1 MSGEH
6 STQFMPTVVHVGPIS
21 SPGGIQSVIK
31 TLTDHPLE
39 GWDVQ
44 QIESHSTGSLY
55 SKLKVYASAKNE
67 LRELLESKNDVVVH
81 LHSASDYSFHRKLRL
96 AELAYALGGKIVF
109 HIHSGNIIQWLGKG
123 NRAKKLRARL
133 EECKATIICLSERW
147 KELLT
152 PLLGRCK
159 VSLNPID
166 PIHCISDTVER
177 VPNQLL
183 LLGRNDSVKG
193 HEFAFEIMRQ
203 LQKIDSDI
211 VLHCTGVEESP
222 EDLTNVVAH
231 GWLEQEKKIELLQRS
246 SLLLIPSKWEG
257 QPMVALEALAC
268 GTPVL
273 ASDSIHSLPS
283 IIHKAKN
290 ANKNSWLAGI
300 ESILTS
306 KNNQI
311 IHSES
316 VLNHQIVNVN
326 SSLRSI
332 YPDILSSQS

>member
-1 MSGEH
+1 
-6 STQFMPTVVHVGPIS
+6 MPTVVHVGPIS

-31 TLTDHPLE
+31 TLTNHPPE
-39 GWDVQ
+39 GWDVR
-44 QIESHSTGSLY
+44 QIESHSEGSLY
-55 SKLKVYASAKNE
+55 PKLKAYNSAKTE
-67 LRELLESKNDVVVH
+67 LKELLESEKDVVVH

-96 AELAYALGGKIVF
+96 AEFAFSLGGKIVF

-133 EECKATIICLSERW
+133 EQCKATIVCLSDRW

-193 HEFAFEIMRQ
+193 HEFAFEIMRK
-203 LQKIDSDI
+203 LQQDKSDI
-211 VLHCTGVEESP
+211 LLHCTGVEESP
-222 EDLTNVVAH
+222 EDLQNVVAH
-231 GWLEQEKKIELLQRS
+231 GWLEQEKKVELLQQS
-246 SLLLIPSKWEG
+246 SLLILPSKWEG

-273 ASDSIHSLPS
+273 ASESIHSLPPV
-283 IIHKAKN
+283 IVKAKN
-290 ANKNSWLAGI
+290 LSAQSWIEKINSMLAMGTTA
-300 ESILTS
+300 EENFKSILEH
-306 KNNQI
+306 NVV
-311 IHSES
+311 E
-316 VLNHQIVNVN
+316 VNA
-326 SSLRSI
+326 LLKDI
-332 YPDILSSQS
+332 YSDLLSSHS

>member
-1 MSGEH
+1 
-6 STQFMPTVVHVGPIS
+6 MPTVVHVGPIS

-31 TLTDHPLE
+31 TLTDHPPE
-39 GWDVQ
+39 GWDVR
-44 QIESHSTGSLY
+44 QIESHSDGSLY
-55 SKLKVYASAKNE
+55 SKLKAYNSAKTE
-67 LRELLESKNDVVVH
+67 LREVLESKDDVVVH

-96 AELAYALGGKIVF
+96 AEFAFSLGGKIVF

-133 EECKATIICLSERW
+133 EKCNATIICLSDRW

-166 PIHCISDTVER
+166 PIHCISDSVKR
-177 VPNQLL
+177 VSNQIL

-193 HEFAFEIMRQ
+193 HEFAFDIMRE
-203 LQKIDSDI
+203 LQQNRSDI

-222 EDLTNVVAH
+222 EDLENVVTH
-231 GWLEQEKKIELLQRS
+231 GWLEQEKKVELLQQS
-246 SLLLIPSKWEG
+246 SLLILPSKWEG

-273 ASDSIHSLPS
+273 ASDSIHSLPDTVEKCS
-283 IIHKAKN
+283 MDEASLWGETI
-290 ANKNSWLAGI
+290 
-300 ESILTS
+300 
-306 KNNQI
+306 
-311 IHSES
+311 
-316 VLNHQIVNVN
+316 
-326 SSLRSI
+326 SSLLKTNQQLATSDSVVAHSVTAIQTNLLAI
-332 YPDILSSQS
+332 YDQL

>member
-1 MSGEH
+1 
-6 STQFMPTVVHVGPIS
+6 MPTVVHVGPIS

-31 TLTDHPLE
+31 TLTNHPPE
-39 GWDVQ
+39 GWDVR
-44 QIESHSTGSLY
+44 QIESHSGGSLY
-55 SKLKVYASAKNE
+55 SKLKAYNSAKTE
-67 LRELLESKNDVVVH
+67 LKELLESEKDVVVH

-96 AELAYALGGKIVF
+96 AEFAFSLGGKIVF

-133 EECKATIICLSERW
+133 EQCKATIVCLSDRW

-193 HEFAFEIMRQ
+193 HEFAFEIMRK
-203 LQKIDSDI
+203 LQQDKSDI
-211 VLHCTGVEESP
+211 LLHCTGVEESP
-222 EDLTNVVAH
+222 EDLQNVVAH
-231 GWLEQEKKIELLQRS
+231 GWLEQEKKVELLQQS
-246 SLLLIPSKWEG
+246 SLLILPSKWEG

-273 ASDSIHSLPS
+273 ASESIHSLPPV
-283 IIHKAKN
+283 IVKAKN
-290 ANKNSWLAGI
+290 LSAQSWIEKINSMLAMGTTA
-300 ESILTS
+300 EENFKSILEH
-306 KNNQI
+306 NVV
-311 IHSES
+311 E
-316 VLNHQIVNVN
+316 VNA
-326 SSLRSI
+326 LLKDI
-332 YPDILSSQS
+332 YSDLLSSHS

>member
-1 MSGEH
+1 
-6 STQFMPTVVHVGPIS
+6 MPTVVHVGPIS

-31 TLTDHPLE
+31 ALTDHPPE
-39 GWDVQ
+39 DWDVR
-44 QIESHSTGSLY
+44 QIESHSGGSLY
-55 SKLKVYASAKNE
+55 SKLKAYNSAKTE
-67 LRELLESKNDVVVH
+67 LKELLESEKDVVVH

-96 AELAYALGGKIVF
+96 AEFAFSLGGKIVF

-133 EECKATIICLSERW
+133 EQCKATIVCLSDRW

-193 HEFAFEIMRQ
+193 HEFAFEIMRK
-203 LQKIDSDI
+203 LQQDKSDI
-211 VLHCTGVEESP
+211 LLHCTGVEESP
-222 EDLTNVVAH
+222 EDLQNVVAH
-231 GWLEQEKKIELLQRS
+231 GWLEQEKKVELLQQS
-246 SLLLIPSKWEG
+246 SLLILPSKWEG

-273 ASDSIHSLPS
+273 ASDSIHSLPDVVEKCS
-283 IIHKAKN
+283 MEDVSLWSEKISLIFKN
-290 ANKNSWLAGI
+290 NEQIASF
-300 ESILTS
+300 ESIAAHSVTAVQTNLLT
-306 KNNQI
+306 
-311 IHSES
+311 
-316 VLNHQIVNVN
+316 
-326 SSLRSI
+326 I
-332 YPDILSSQS
+332 YDQLK

>member
-6 STQFMPTVVHVGPIS
+6 STQFMPTLVHVGPIS
-21 SPGGIQSVIK
+21 SLGGIQSVIK

-67 LRELLESKNDVVVH
+67 LRELLESKNDIVVH

-231 GWLEQEKKIELLQRS
+231 GWLEQEKKIELLQQS

-290 ANKNSWLAGI
+290 ANKNSWLAGM

-316 VLNHQIVNVN
+316 VLNHQIVKVN

-332 YPDILSSQS
+332 YSDILSNQS

>member
-1 MSGEH
+1 MY
-6 STQFMPTVVHVGPIS
+6 MPTVVHVGPIS

-31 TLTDHPLE
+31 TLTNHPPE
-39 GWDVQ
+39 GWDVR
-44 QIESHSTGSLY
+44 QIESHSEGSLY
-55 SKLKVYASAKNE
+55 SKLKAYNSAKTE
-67 LRELLESKNDVVVH
+67 LKELLESEKDVVVH

-96 AELAYALGGKIVF
+96 AEFAFSLGGKIVF

-133 EECKATIICLSERW
+133 EHCKATIVCLSDRW

-177 VPNQLL
+177 LPNQLL

-193 HEFAFEIMRQ
+193 HEFAFEIMRK
-203 LQKIDSDI
+203 LQQDKSDI
-211 VLHCTGVEESP
+211 LLHCTGVEESP
-222 EDLTNVVAH
+222 EDLQNVVAH
-231 GWLEQEKKIELLQRS
+231 GWLEQEKKVELLQQS
-246 SLLLIPSKWEG
+246 SLLILPSKWEG

-273 ASDSIHSLPS
+273 ASESIHSLPS
-283 IIHKAKN
+283 IIGNAEDKN
-290 ANKNSWLAGI
+290 IHFWIEKIQSMLVLAVNA
-300 ESILTS
+300 EENYKSIL
-306 KNNQI
+306 K
-311 IHSES
+311 H
-316 VLNHQIVNVN
+316 NVDDVH
-326 SSLRSI
+326 SSLKDI
-332 YPDILSSQS
+332 YSGLFSNQS

>member
-1 MSGEH
+1 MSGQH
-6 STQFMPTVVHVGPIS
+6 FTRYMPTVVHVGPIS

-31 TLTDHPLE
+31 TLTDHPPE
-39 GWDVQ
+39 GWDVR
-44 QIESHSTGSLY
+44 QIESHSDGSLY
-55 SKLKVYASAKNE
+55 SKLKAYNSAKTE

-96 AELAYALGGKIVF
+96 AEFAFSLGGKIVF

-133 EECKATIICLSERW
+133 EKCNATIICLSDRW
-147 KELLT
+147 NELLT

-166 PIHCISDTVER
+166 PIHCISDTIER
-177 VPNQLL
+177 VPNQIL

-193 HEFAFEIMRQ
+193 HEFAFDIMRK
-203 LQKIDSDI
+203 LQQNGSDI

-222 EDLTNVVAH
+222 EDLENVVAH
-231 GWLEQEKKIELLQRS
+231 GWLEQEKKVELLQQ
-246 SLLLIPSKWEG
+246 SLLLILPSKWEG

-283 IIHKAKN
+283 VIGKANDENSTSWIEKIEFALDSKIDVKINNESVSQHQVEHIHSSLKDIY
-290 ANKNSWLAGI
+290 SDFF
-300 ESILTS
+300 
-306 KNNQI
+306 NNQ
-311 IHSES
+311 S
-316 VLNHQIVNVN
+316 
-326 SSLRSI
+326 
-332 YPDILSSQS
+332 

>member
-1 MSGEH
+1 
-6 STQFMPTVVHVGPIS
+6 MPTVVHVGPIS

-31 TLTDHPLE
+31 TLTDHPPE
-39 GWDVQ
+39 GWDVR
-44 QIESHSTGSLY
+44 QIESHSEGSLY
-55 SKLKVYASAKNE
+55 SKLKAYNSAKTE
-67 LRELLESKNDVVVH
+67 LKELLESEKDVVVH

-96 AELAYALGGKIVF
+96 AEFAFSLGGKIVF

-133 EECKATIICLSERW
+133 EQCKATIVCLSDRW

-193 HEFAFEIMRQ
+193 HEFAFEIMRK
-203 LQKIDSDI
+203 LQQDNSDI
-211 VLHCTGVEESP
+211 LLHCTGVEESP
-222 EDLTNVVAH
+222 EDLQNVVAH
-231 GWLEQEKKIELLQRS
+231 GWLEQEKKVELLQQS
-246 SLLLIPSKWEG
+246 SLLILPSKWEG

-273 ASDSIHSLPS
+273 ASESIHSLPS
-283 IIHKAKN
+283 VIGNAEDKNIHFWIEKIQSMLALAVN
-290 ANKNSWLAGI
+290 AEENYK
-300 ESILTS
+300 SIL
-306 KNNQI
+306 K
-311 IHSES
+311 H
-316 VLNHQIVNVN
+316 NVDDVH
-326 SSLRSI
+326 SSLKDI
-332 YPDILSSQS
+332 YSGLFSNQS

>member
-1 MSGEH
+1 
-6 STQFMPTVVHVGPIS
+6 MPAVVHVGPIS

-31 TLTDHPLE
+31 TLTNHPPE
-39 GWDVQ
+39 GWDVR
-44 QIESHSTGSLY
+44 QIESHSEGSLY
-55 SKLKVYASAKNE
+55 SKLKAYNSAKTE
-67 LRELLESKNDVVVH
+67 LKELLESEKDVVVH

-96 AELAYALGGKIVF
+96 AEFAFSLGGKIVF

-133 EECKATIICLSERW
+133 EHCKATIVCLSDRW

-193 HEFAFEIMRQ
+193 HEFAFEIMRK
-203 LQKIDSDI
+203 LQQDNSDI
-211 VLHCTGVEESP
+211 LLHCTGVEESP
-222 EDLTNVVAH
+222 EDLQNVVAH
-231 GWLEQEKKIELLQRS
+231 GWLEQEKKVELLQQS
-246 SLLLIPSKWEG
+246 SLLILPSKWEG

-273 ASDSIHSLPS
+273 ASESIHSLPS
-283 IIHKAKN
+283 VIGNAEDKNIHFWIEKIQSMLVLAVN
-290 ANKNSWLAGI
+290 AEDNYK
-300 ESILTS
+300 SIL
-306 KNNQI
+306 K
-311 IHSES
+311 H
-316 VLNHQIVNVN
+316 NVDDVH
-326 SSLRSI
+326 SSLKDI
-332 YPDILSSQS
+332 YSGLFSNQS